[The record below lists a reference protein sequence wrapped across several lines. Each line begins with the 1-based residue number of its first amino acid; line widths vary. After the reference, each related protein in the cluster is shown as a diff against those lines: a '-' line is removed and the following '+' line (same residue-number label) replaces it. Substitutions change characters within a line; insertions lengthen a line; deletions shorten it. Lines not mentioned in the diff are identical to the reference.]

1 MRPIVK
7 KYTNDEELEV
17 EINTLKDQNINAK
30 DIYILSHDPDRTSRI
45 IKNTNLTDINYN
57 KEETKENY
65 KRQGDELRYK
75 LKALEIPQKEA
86 EAYEED
92 MDQGKVLLIV
102 TDERVKGEL

>member
-1 MRPIVK
+1 MKPVVK
-7 KYTNDEELEV
+7 KYTNDEELEI
-17 EINTLKDQNINAK
+17 EINTLKDQNIDTK

-45 IKNTNLTDINYN
+45 INNSELNDINYN
-57 KEETKENY
+57 KDKTNESY

-75 LKALEIPQKEA
+75 LKALGIPQKEVK
-86 EAYEED
+86 AYEED